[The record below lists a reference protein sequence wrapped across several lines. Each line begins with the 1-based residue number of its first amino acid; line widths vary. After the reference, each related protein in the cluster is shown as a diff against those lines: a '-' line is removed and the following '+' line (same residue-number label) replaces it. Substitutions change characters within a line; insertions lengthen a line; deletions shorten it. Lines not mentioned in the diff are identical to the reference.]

1 MKPAIRVITY
11 VLILAIGLVAGFYFG
26 SRFSQARSVAFDMAE
41 FGYYSAY
48 MEMQMSEGTDATR
61 EEAIRGF
68 LALNEKRKE
77 HPSLWLTEKVLAT
90 DFALAYARLAALAQ
104 KRGATQE
111 AQQYLNRAVSFCP
124 QIGWKECSA
133 EKLNNVVHRLDR
145 TGIFKENDPNDKI

>member
-11 VLILAIGLVAGFYFG
+11 VLILAIGLVAGLYFG

-41 FGYYSAY
+41 FSYYS
-48 MEMQMSEGTDATR
+48 
-61 EEAIRGF
+61 AIRGF
-68 LALNEKRKE
+68 LALNKKRKE